1 MASVRSGLVLVAVIA
16 LIGGAAAGS
25 AQPVSTTVTN
35 NVPANPNVKNI
46 VVPVAQPK
54 SANDTQVV
62 LDRNGNVVG
71 VEQVSS
77 AASAASSTQAQSL
90 AVTTPPD
97 HKFRTVAECKLLPSP
112 EQPACAA
119 CVERP
124 GTTKHLYRPDW
135 PAGERCRLDNGMP

>member
-1 MASVRSGLVLVAVIA
+1 MSSVRPGLVLVAVMA
-16 LIGGAAAGS
+16 LIGGATAGS

-54 SANDTQVV
+54 STNDTQVV

-71 VEQVSS
+71 IEQVSS
-77 AASAASSTQAQSL
+77 SASSASSTQAQSL
-90 AVTTPPD
+90 AATMPPD
-97 HKFRTVAECKLLPSP
+97 HKFRTVAECKLLLSY
-112 EQPACAA
+112 EQPACTA

-124 GTTKHLYRPDW
+124 GTPKHIYRPEW
-135 PAGERCRLDNGMP
+135 PAGDRCRLDNGKP